1 MDVLVSNVDQMD
13 GSILQ
18 VSSKG
23 KLTAQIGLQVDRQ
36 TSRPVGERLWPIHFQ
51 KETTM

>member
-1 MDVLVSNVDQMD
+1 MDVLASNVDQMH
-13 GSILQ
+13 GSTLQ

-23 KLTAQIGLQVDRQ
+23 KLTAQIGLQ